1 MLICQL
7 TDLHVRPAGFAA
19 NRVSETNML
28 TERALRVVA
37 SSSISFWRIESRK
50 TDYELPRM

>member
-7 TDLHVRPAGFAA
+7 TDLHVRPLGVPC

-28 TERALRVVA
+28 TERACRVLCGISAAEAAPA
-37 SSSISFWRIESRK
+37 S
-50 TDYELPRM
+50 